1 MAELVDGAVLA
12 EPEEAPPNAGE
23 PAGGRVR
30 LGPEEAAHLCERGR
44 LEVRRDGKP
53 LDYPALIRAAAAL
66 QPRFEVRYPV
76 YRSLRLRGYRL
87 AAGPRDFRLYKRG
100 SGPGGGPSEAYV
112 WALSERE
119 PVALGELAGVLT
131 EATNVHKRLLLGM
144 VDSEGDATF
153 YEARRPHLPEGKPAE
168 IPPSE
173 GVPAG
178 SRVLVSHAAAAEA
191 CEAAFFGRVEEGRL
205 WLSRLEAAYLAG
217 RGVLKLP
224 AGNGIATPPKR
235 GWFQRRRVAE
245 RGAGGADFQ
254 TRLAVYRDLRDRGL
268 VARTGFK
275 FGAHFRVYSKWPAR
289 HSDYLVH
296 VLAPDHV
303 FTLEEMAR
311 AVRLAQSVRKR
322 LVFAHLEV
330 TGPLQTAGTTPSV
343 ADETR
348 GFPKGPAR
356 ASDTAT
362 RREGVAGEKPAP
374 TGREGFRV
382 ERQQVRYMELR
393 RERP

>member
-1 MAELVDGAVLA
+1 MERFLGRREMGFPMAEFNGGCVLA
-12 EPEEAPPNAGE
+12 APEEAPPGAGE
-23 PAGGRVR
+23 PAEGKVR
-30 LGPEEAAHLCERGR
+30 LGLEEAAHLCERGR

-53 LDYPALIRAAAAL
+53 LDYPAFLRAAAAL

-119 PVALGELAGVLT
+119 PVALEELAGTLT

-144 VDSEGDATF
+144 VDSEGDITF

-178 SRVLVSHAAAAEA
+178 SRVLVSNAAAVEA

-217 RGVLKLP
+217 RGVLNTD
-224 AGNGIATPPKR
+224 AGNGLPAPEKRSWFRRAPKVST
-235 GWFQRRRVAE
+235 GS
-245 RGAGGADFQ
+245 ADFAA
-254 TRLAVYRDLRDRGL
+254 RLAVYRDLRDRGL

-275 FGAHFRVYSKWPAR
+275 FGAHFRVYSKWPSG
-289 HSDYLVH
+289 HSDFLIH
-296 VLAPDHV
+296 VLALGHL

-322 LVFAHLEV
+322 LAFAYLE
-330 TGPLQTAGTTPSV
+330 GSA
-343 ADETR
+343 
-348 GFPKGPAR
+348 
-356 ASDTAT
+356 
-362 RREGVAGEKPAP
+362 
-374 TGREGFRV
+374 
-382 ERQQVRYMELR
+382 VRYLELR